1 LASPALIGAF
11 DPELDGVVA
20 ALCARFPNRR
30 RSEIECVVSE
40 MYAQLAANSMIT
52 AHLIPLTLNR
62 CRRVLHGVPMVSI
75 APDSVEPTLDAAGS
89 N

>member
-1 LASPALIGAF
+1 MVTFAEPMVH
-11 DPELDGVVA
+11 DELEGVVA

-30 RSEIECVVSE
+30 RSEIECDVSE
-40 MYAQLAANSMIT
+40 VYAELAAIATIS

-62 CRRVLHGVPMVSI
+62 CRRLLRSMPMGSL
-75 APDSVEPTLDAAGS
+75 ARDSVEPTLVAGS

>member
-1 LASPALIGAF
+1 MATFAEPMVH
-11 DPELDGVVA
+11 DELEGVVA
-20 ALCARFPNRR
+20 ALCARFPDRR

-40 MYAQLAANSMIT
+40 VYAKLAASATIS

-62 CRRVLHGVPMVSI
+62 CRRLLHSMPMGSL
-75 APDSVEPTLDAAGS
+75 ARDSVQPTLVAAGS